1 MAGVSFKAI
10 RVSLLLVVLA
20 IVAIYTNEQRYSSQS
35 WKDPLEVVIFPINAE
50 GSEATE
56 RFIRSLVDEDFAEI
70 DRFTARVSEKYY
82 LRTSVPTLTRIGPQV
97 KVLPPA
103 NPRPDA
109 NFIEVISWSL
119 RYRYWAWKNTPDK
132 ASNFHR
138 VRMFVLYHTP
148 TPGRELQHSFGM
160 NKGLLGLVH
169 AFGAKELQ
177 GRNNLVIAHE
187 MLHTVG
193 ATDKYSLETNMPLYP
208 SGYANPYSKNR
219 YPQLKAEL
227 MGGRI
232 PFAENDA
239 YMPDSLDIVVIGP
252 QTAAEIKWIN

>member
-1 MAGVSFKAI
+1 MARVSFKAI
-10 RVSLLLVVLA
+10 RVSLLLAVLA
-20 IVAIYTNEQRYSSQS
+20 IVAIYTNEQRHSSQS

-50 GSEATE
+50 VSEATE
-56 RFIRSLVDEDFAEI
+56 RYIRCFVDEDFAEI

-160 NKGLLGLVH
+160 YKGLLGLVH

-193 ATDKYSLETNMPLYP
+193 ATDKYHENGEPIFP
-208 SGYANPYSKNR
+208 EGYAEPNKKKR
-219 YPQLKAEL
+219 YPQRRAEI
-227 MGGRI
+227 MAGRI
-232 PFAENDA
+232 PLNSDESSMPTSLRKCDLGDLTAQENRW
-239 YMPDSLDIVVIGP
+239 
-252 QTAAEIKWIN
+252 KR

>member
-97 KVLPPA
+97 KVLPPS

-193 ATDKYSLETNMPLYP
+193 ATDKYNENGEPIFP
-208 SGYANPYSKNR
+208 EGYAEPDKKRR
-219 YPQLKAEL
+219 YPQK
-227 MGGRI
+227 R
-232 PFAENDA
+232 
-239 YMPDSLDIVVIGP
+239 
-252 QTAAEIKWIN
+252 AEIMAGGIPLNSDESSMPTSLRKCVLGDLTAQEIRWKR

>member
-169 AFGAKELQ
+169 AFGSKELQ

-193 ATDKYSLETNMPLYP
+193 ATDKYNENGEPIFP
-208 SGYANPYSKNR
+208 EGYAEPDKKRR
-219 YPQLKAEL
+219 YPQRRAEI
-227 MGGRI
+227 MAGRI
-232 PFAENDA
+232 PLNSDESS
-239 YMPDSLDIVVIGP
+239 MPTSLRKCVLGDL
-252 QTAAEIKWIN
+252 TAQEIRWKR

>member
-193 ATDKYSLETNMPLYP
+193 ATDKYNENGEPIFP
-208 SGYANPYSKNR
+208 EGYAEPNKKKR
-219 YPQLKAEL
+219 YPQRRAEI
-227 MGGRI
+227 MAGRI
-232 PFAENDA
+232 PLNSDESS
-239 YMPDSLDIVVIGP
+239 MPTSLRKCVLGDL
-252 QTAAEIKWIN
+252 TAQEIRWKR

>member
-193 ATDKYSLETNMPLYP
+193 ATDKYNENGEPIFP
-208 SGYANPYSKNR
+208 EGYAEPDKKRR
-219 YPQLKAEL
+219 YPQRRAEI
-227 MGGRI
+227 MAGRI
-232 PFAENDA
+232 PLNSDESS
-239 YMPDSLDIVVIGP
+239 MPTSLRKCVLGDL
-252 QTAAEIKWIN
+252 TAQEIRWKR

>member
-148 TPGRELQHSFGM
+148 TSGRELQHSFGM
-160 NKGLLGLVH
+160 NKGCLLY
-169 AFGAKELQ
+169 
-177 GRNNLVIAHE
+177 
-187 MLHTVG
+187 T
-193 ATDKYSLETNMPLYP
+193 SP
-208 SGYANPYSKNR
+208 SPR
-219 YPQLKAEL
+219 
-227 MGGRI
+227 
-232 PFAENDA
+232 D
-239 YMPDSLDIVVIGP
+239 
-252 QTAAEIKWIN
+252 

>member
-1 MAGVSFKAI
+1 MARVSFKTI
-10 RVSLLLVVLA
+10 RVSLLLAVLA

-50 GSEATE
+50 GSEATD

-70 DRFTARVSEKYY
+70 DRFTARASEKYY
-82 LRTSVPTLTRIGPQV
+82 LRTSAPTLTRIGPQV

-103 NPRPDA
+103 NPSPDA

-148 TPGRELQHSFGM
+148 TPGQELQHSFGM

-177 GRNNLVIAHE
+177 GQNNLVIAHE

-193 ATDKYSLETNMPLYP
+193 ATDKYNTKGEPIFP
-208 SGYANPYSKNR
+208 AGYAEPDKKKR
-219 YPQLKAEL
+219 YPQRRAEI
-227 MGGRI
+227 MAGRI
-232 PFAENDA
+232 PLNADESS
-239 YMPDSLDIVVIGP
+239 MPTSLRKCVLGDL
-252 QTAAEIKWIN
+252 TAQEIRWKR

>member
-169 AFGAKELQ
+169 AFGSKELQ

-193 ATDKYSLETNMPLYP
+193 ATDKYHENGEPIFP
-208 SGYANPYSKNR
+208 EGYAEPNKKKR
-219 YPQLKAEL
+219 YPQRRAEI
-227 MGGRI
+227 MAGRI
-232 PFAENDA
+232 PLNSDESS
-239 YMPDSLDIVVIGP
+239 MPTSLRKCVLGDL
-252 QTAAEIKWIN
+252 TAQEIRWKR

>member
-169 AFGAKELQ
+169 AFGSKELQ

-193 ATDKYSLETNMPLYP
+193 ATDKYNENGEPIFP
-208 SGYANPYSKNR
+208 EGYAEPDKKRR
-219 YPQLKAEL
+219 YPQKRAEI
-227 MGGRI
+227 MAGRI
-232 PFAENDA
+232 PLNSDESS
-239 YMPDSLDIVVIGP
+239 MPTSLRKCVLGDL
-252 QTAAEIKWIN
+252 TAQEIRWKR

>member
-169 AFGAKELQ
+169 AFGSKELQ

-193 ATDKYSLETNMPLYP
+193 ATDKYNENGEPIFP
-208 SGYANPYSKNR
+208 EGYAEPNKKKR
-219 YPQLKAEL
+219 YPQRRAEI
-227 MGGRI
+227 MAGRI
-232 PFAENDA
+232 PLNSDESS
-239 YMPDSLDIVVIGP
+239 MPTSLRKCVLGDL
-252 QTAAEIKWIN
+252 TAQEIRWKR

>member
-193 ATDKYSLETNMPLYP
+193 ATDKYHENGEPIFP
-208 SGYANPYSKNR
+208 EGYAEPNKKKR
-219 YPQLKAEL
+219 YPQRRAEI
-227 MGGRI
+227 MAGRI
-232 PFAENDA
+232 PLNSDESS
-239 YMPDSLDIVVIGP
+239 MPTSLRKCVLGDL
-252 QTAAEIKWIN
+252 TAQEIRWKR